1 VSVSVTTPVK
11 PLRAV
16 TVMVDVALTPTL
28 TAAGEVAVIWKS
40 GVFLMLNTALVVWTR
55 EPLVPVIVRV

>member
-1 VSVSVTTPVK
+1 VTVLLN

-40 GVFLMLNTALVVWTR
+40 GTLVIWNTAVVEWTR
-55 EPLVPVIVRV
+55 EPLVPVTVSV